1 MSQRILIDVLGW
13 IGSVLVVAAY
23 ALNISGRLHPNSNF
37 YLWANLVGSVCLIVN
52 TLFHDAIPSAVVN
65 IVWVG
70 IAIWG
75 MVRRGKESNAS

>member
-1 MSQRILIDVLGW
+1 MSQRIIIDILGW

-23 ALNISGRLHPNSNF
+23 ALNISGRLHSNSTF

-75 MVRRGKESNAS
+75 MVKRGKESKLS